1 MTNCKASVVAG
12 GRSNGRK
19 VAGWELWLVTDN
31 WSQLILR
38 FTVLF
43 VWVEPMAES

>member
-1 MTNCKASVVAG
+1 MTNRKASVVAG

-38 FTVLF
+38 FAVLF